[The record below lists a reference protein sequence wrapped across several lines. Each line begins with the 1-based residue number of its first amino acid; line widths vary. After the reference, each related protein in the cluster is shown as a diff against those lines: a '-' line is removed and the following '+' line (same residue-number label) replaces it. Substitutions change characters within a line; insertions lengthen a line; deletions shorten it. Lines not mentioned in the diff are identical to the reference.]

1 MRRFAL
7 LMPCLVCLLSA
18 CQEETPNSKPDA
30 PAIKN
35 DDNVTADSVVTLP
48 SQENPPPEL
57 LSREQINDG
66 WVSLFDGQT
75 LFGWEPNNDV
85 NWRVEKGEIV
95 AHTGEPGLL
104 LTTVPFANYEL
115 RCDVH
120 LEKGGNSGIFL
131 RTVANPQDPSKDC
144 YELNM
149 CDSHEAFPTG
159 SLVAR
164 QKVEVPVEGDGAWHT
179 FDVSVNDRN
188 VVAKLDGQIV
198 IEFEDT
204 TANPLT
210 NGFIGL
216 QKNAGRIAFRNVFL
230 KPLGMVDLLNKKQ
243 GQPWSL
249 VVGSKCKVEAK
260 NNTVRLTGGPG
271 NLEHLDQFGDFICQT
286 EALTNTKETNS
297 GIFFRAMAGDEDNPA
312 NGYELQIHNTFA
324 TGDRTQPNDDGSGF
338 GTGAIFR
345 RNKVRWVKPN
355 NKEWFAIT
363 LAAHGPRFAVWID
376 GYQVTDI
383 EDTRKPSENPRKGL
397 RQTPGHLSLQA
408 HDDKTDV
415 SFRGLRIA
423 KYPIDSEKTP
433 D

>member
-7 LMPCLVCLLSA
+7 LMPCLVCLVSA
-18 CQEETPNSKPDA
+18 CQEETPDSKPDA
-30 PAIKN
+30 PATKV
-35 DDNVTADSVVTLP
+35 DDNVTADPVASIP

-57 LSREQINDG
+57 LSREQIHEG

-75 LFGWEPNNDV
+75 LFGWKANNDV
-85 NWRVEKGEIV
+85 NWRVEEGGIV
-95 AHTGEPGLL
+95 ADTGEPGLL

-115 RCDVH
+115 RCDFH
-120 LEKGGNSGIFL
+120 LEKEGNSGIFL
-131 RTVANPQDPSKDC
+131 RTVADPQDPSKDC

-164 QKVEVPVEGDGAWHT
+164 QKVEVSIEGDGAWHT
-179 FDVSVNDRN
+179 FDVSVNGPK
-188 VVAKLDGQIV
+188 VVVKLDGQVV

-216 QKNAGRIAFRNVFL
+216 QKNAGRVAFRNVFL
-230 KPLGMVDLLNKKQ
+230 KPLGMLAMLDDEQ
-243 GQPWSL
+243 GEQWSL
-249 VVGSKCKVEAK
+249 IGGSKCLVEVSK
-260 NNTVRLTGGPG
+260 GTVRLTDGPG
-271 NLEHLDQFGDFICQT
+271 YLESYDTFSDFVFQA
-286 EALTNTKETNS
+286 EARTNAKNINS
-297 GIFFRAMAGDEDNPA
+297 GFFFRAMVGDEDKPA

-324 TGDRTQPNDDGSGF
+324 NGDRTQPDDYGSGF

-355 NKEWFAIT
+355 DKEWFAIT
-363 LAAHGPRFAVWID
+363 LVAHGPRFAVWVD

-383 EDTRKPSENPRKGL
+383 EDDRKPNKNPREGL
-397 RQTPGHLSLQA
+397 RLKPGHLSLQA

-415 SFRGLRIA
+415 SFRGLRIG
-423 KYPIDSEKTP
+423 KYPTDSENSP